1 MIKKNDLILAGV
13 ILIIALA
20 AVVFI
25 NVTKKEGAV
34 VVVTIGGEVYKT
46 LPLDED
52 TTFTIGDKQGDYNV
66 LEIRGGEAK
75 MTEANCP
82 DKICVAHRSIHYDHE
97 SIICLPHG
105 VSVEIRDGEKSD
117 VDMIA
122 N

>member
-20 AVVFI
+20 AVIFI
-25 NVTKKEGAV
+25 NVTRKEGAM
-34 VVVTIGGEVYKT
+34 VVVTMGGEVYKT

-52 TTFTIGDKQGDYNV
+52 TTLTIEDEQGNYNV
-66 LEIRGGEAK
+66 LEIKGGEAT

-105 VSVEIRDGEKSD
+105 VSVEIKDGEKSD
-117 VDMIA
+117 VDIIA

>member
-1 MIKKNDLILAGV
+1 MIKKNDLILAGA

-52 TTFTIGDKQGDYNV
+52 TTLTIGDRQGDYNV
-66 LEIRGGEAK
+66 LEIKEGEVT

>member
-20 AVVFI
+20 AVIFI
-25 NVTKKEGAV
+25 NVTRKEGAM

-52 TTFTIGDKQGDYNV
+52 TRLTIGDEQGNYNV
-66 LEIRGGEAK
+66 LEIKGGEAK

-105 VSVEIRDGEKSD
+105 VSVEIKDGEKGD
-117 VDMIA
+117 VDIIA

>member
-1 MIKKNDLILAGV
+1 MIKKSDLILAGV

-20 AVVFI
+20 AIVFI

-34 VVVTIGGEVYKT
+34 VVVTIGGDVYKT

-52 TTFTIGDKQGDYNV
+52 TTLTIGDKQGDYNV